1 VATRRNF
8 IAAIGA
14 VAVGRL
20 LPRSRDS
27 YWCECGLV
35 QYVRGPEGHFAA
47 SHFAGQRFTYG
58 LYGRHKSL
66 HRLSRMWMLIEIGKY
81 RQLTAAEKEELQNL
95 FARVAVNDA
104 RVQAEFIGG

>member
-14 VAVGRL
+14 VTAVSL

-35 QYVRGPEGHFAA
+35 QYFRKPEGHFAA
-47 SHFAGQRFTYG
+47 SHFAGQRFTYA
-58 LYGRHKSL
+58 LYMQHKRL
-66 HRLSRMWMLIEIGKY
+66 HREMKGS
-81 RQLTAAEKEELQNL
+81 Q
-95 FARVAVNDA
+95 
-104 RVQAEFIGG
+104 